1 MATAKTKSVWFC
13 KECGNE
19 SPKWMGRCPACGEWN
34 TMVEETVATGKK
46 MTAVTVPGA
55 SHKPL
60 KLSEIDSAREQRI
73 SLNNA
78 EVDRILGGGLVEGS
92 LVLIGGEPGIGKSTL
107 SLQIPLNCPAL
118 KTLYVTGEESARQV
132 KLRAS
137 RIGGDDSG
145 CMIYSETLMENILEQ
160 ARAMMPD
167 LMVVDS
173 VQTMFSQNVESSPGS
188 VTQIKETASMLLRF
202 AKETGVPVI
211 LIGHI
216 TKEGSIAGPKILE
229 HIVDVVLQ
237 FEGDNRGT
245 YRLLRSIKNRFG
257 STSEL
262 AVFEMTGKGLR
273 EVSNPSEMLI
283 PMHEEGLSGVAVSA
297 MLDGTRPFL
306 IEVQSLVSSAAYG
319 TPQRSATGFDVRRLN
334 MLLAVLE
341 KRAGFKLGVKDVFLN
356 MAGGLKVSDP
366 ACDLAVIS
374 AVLSSNFD
382 FAIPSDICFAGEIGL
397 SGEVRPVAQTDRR
410 IIEAARLGFKKIY
423 VSSYS
428 SLEGVG
434 NAAIEVVK
442 VLFFLFFAFCEYGG
456 ATSTPLDTSLLFL
469 FAFSCLSCHSRT
481 SHDVTHKHLSDCY
494 HLAFCRSFL
503 VLEQCDVLV
512 YLLCSTCLVSLPF
525 LLRSMRRYNSVFVA
539 LAFFYFSTARCF

>member
-1 MATAKTKSVWFC
+1 MATIKQKTVWFC
-13 KECGNE
+13 TSCGNE

-34 TMVEETVATGKK
+34 TMVEEKVATGKPSGGRQQ
-46 MTAVTVPGA
+46 AFSVPG
-55 SHKPL
+55 SGQKPVPL
-60 KLSEIDSAREQRI
+60 AEIDSTAEVRI

-78 EVDRILGGGLVEGS
+78 EMDRILGGGLVEGS

-107 SLQIPLNCPAL
+107 SLQIPLHCKGL

-132 KLRAS
+132 KLRAA
-137 RIGGDDSG
+137 RLGGDGSD
-145 CMIYSETLMENILEQ
+145 CLIYSETLMENILSE
-160 ARAMMPD
+160 ARKVSPD

-173 VQTMFSQNVESSPGS
+173 VQTMYTQTIDSSPGS
-188 VTQIKETASMLLRF
+188 VSQIKETAALLLRF
-202 AKETGVPVI
+202 AKETGIPVI

-237 FEGDNRGT
+237 FEGDSRGT

-306 IEVQSLVSSAAYG
+306 IEVQALVSSAAYG

-341 KRAGFKLGVKDVFLN
+341 KRAGFKLGAKDVFLN
-356 MAGGLKVSDP
+356 MAGGLRVNDP
-366 ACDLAVIS
+366 ACDLAVVS

-382 FAIPSDICFAGEIGL
+382 FAIPSDTCFAGEVGL
-397 SGEVRPVAQTDRR
+397 SGEIRPVSQADRR
-410 IIEAARLGFKKIY
+410 VMEAQRLGFRRIY
-423 VSSYS
+423 VSSF
-428 SLEGVG
+428 G
-434 NAAIEVVK
+434 NSENMPSGIDVVR
-442 VLFFLFFAFCEYGG
+442 VADIPAL
-456 ATSTPLDTSLLFL
+456 
-469 FAFSCLSCHSRT
+469 
-481 SHDVTHKHLSDCY
+481 
-494 HLAFCRSFL
+494 CRSLFKG
-503 VLEQCDVLV
+503 Q
-512 YLLCSTCLVSLPF
+512 
-525 LLRSMRRYNSVFVA
+525 
-539 LAFFYFSTARCF
+539 

>member
-1 MATAKTKSVWFC
+1 
-13 KECGNE
+13 
-19 SPKWMGRCPACGEWN
+19 
-34 TMVEETVATGKK
+34 MVEETVATGKK
-46 MTAVTVPGA
+46 QSVQSVSVPGL
-55 SHKPL
+55 SQKPTP
-60 KLSEIDSAREQRI
+60 LSQIDSSHEYRI
-73 SLNNA
+73 SLNNN

-107 SLQIPLNCPAL
+107 SLQIPLHCPDL

-132 KLRAS
+132 KLRAA

-145 CMIYSETLMENILEQ
+145 CMIYSETLMENIIRE
-160 ARAMMPD
+160 AHEIKPD

-173 VQTMFSQNVESSPGS
+173 VQTMYSQNVESSPGS
-188 VTQIKETASMLLRF
+188 VTQIKETAAMLLRF
-202 AKETGVPVI
+202 AKETGIPVI

-306 IEVQSLVSSAAYG
+306 IEVQSLVSTAAYG

-341 KRAGFKLGVKDVFLN
+341 KRAGFKLSVKDVFLN
-356 MAGGLKVSDP
+356 MAGGLKVNDP
-366 ACDLAVIS
+366 ACDLAIIA

-382 FAIPSDICFAGEIGL
+382 FAIPSDVCFAGEVGL
-397 SGEVRPVAQTDRR
+397 SGEIRPVAQTDRR
-410 IIEAARLGFKKIY
+410 VTEAERLGFKKIY
-423 VSSYS
+423 ISSYS
-428 SLEGVG
+428 SVEGLSEQVLNG
-434 NAAIEVVK
+434 IEVVK
-442 VLFFLFFAFCEYGG
+442 VGDV
-456 ATSTPLDTSLLFL
+456 PSL
-469 FAFSCLSCHSRT
+469 
-481 SHDVTHKHLSDCY
+481 
-494 HLAFCRSFL
+494 CRSLFKG
-503 VLEQCDVLV
+503 
-512 YLLCSTCLVSLPF
+512 
-525 LLRSMRRYNSVFVA
+525 
-539 LAFFYFSTARCF
+539 

>member
-1 MATAKTKSVWFC
+1 MATAKTKTVWFC

-19 SPKWMGRCPACGEWN
+19 SPKWMGKCPACGEWN

-46 MTAVTVPGA
+46 GAQVASTTVPGA
-55 SHKPL
+55 GHKPVP
-60 KLSEIDSAREQRI
+60 LSDIDSSVENRI
-73 SLNNA
+73 SLNNG

-107 SLQIPLNCPAL
+107 SLQIPLHCSNL

-132 KLRAS
+132 KLRAA
-137 RIGGDDSG
+137 RIGGDDSN
-145 CMIYSETLMENILEQ
+145 CMIYSETLMENIIAE
-160 ARAMMPD
+160 ARRMMPD
-167 LMVVDS
+167 VMVVDS
-173 VQTMFSQNVESSPGS
+173 VQTMFSQTVESSPGS

-237 FEGDNRGT
+237 FEGDNRGA

-273 EVSNPSEMLI
+273 EVTNPSEMLI

-306 IEVQSLVSSAAYG
+306 IEVQALVSSAAYG

-341 KRAGFKLGVKDVFLN
+341 KRAGFRLSVKDVFLN

-382 FAIPSDICFAGEIGL
+382 ISIPADVCFAGEIGL

-410 IIEAARLGFKKIY
+410 VMEAARLGFKRIY
-423 VSSYS
+423 VSSFS
-428 SLEGVG
+428 SMDGLSGHDLG
-434 NAAIEVVK
+434 DIEVIK
-442 VLFFLFFAFCEYGG
+442 VA
-456 ATSTPLDTSLLFL
+456 
-469 FAFSCLSCHSRT
+469 
-481 SHDVTHKHLSDCY
+481 DVPAL
-494 HLAFCRSFL
+494 CRSLFKG
-503 VLEQCDVLV
+503 D
-512 YLLCSTCLVSLPF
+512 
-525 LLRSMRRYNSVFVA
+525 
-539 LAFFYFSTARCF
+539 